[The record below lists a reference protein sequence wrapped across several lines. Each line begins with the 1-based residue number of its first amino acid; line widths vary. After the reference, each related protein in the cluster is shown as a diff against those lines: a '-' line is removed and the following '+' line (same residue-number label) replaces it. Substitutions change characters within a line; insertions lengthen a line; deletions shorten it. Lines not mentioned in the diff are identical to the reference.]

1 MRKPIVDQPPLPMS
15 QSQRGR
21 GQARVLQ
28 SIRID
33 PPGMAADGDADAD
46 EAAVAGE
53 ANAIE
58 LQIFDHSLNLIVFL
72 ISRTLHK
79 MINDTI

>member
-1 MRKPIVDQPPLPMS
+1 MS

-33 PPGMAADGDADAD
+33 PPGMPADGDGDVD
-46 EAAVAGE
+46 EVEVAGE

-58 LQIFDHSLNLIVFL
+58 LRIFDHSLNLIVFL
-72 ISRTLHK
+72 ISRTLRRV
-79 MINDTI
+79 INDMI